1 MILFWLFHR
10 LPRAV
15 LTSLERCVSMKRSAV
30 FLLILVSLLPASFA
44 LSQNPGAPDPYK
56 PTLDRLDALTRKDE
70 TEWRFH
76 TDVPHPEDPGVN
88 DSDWGALTVKNISG
102 PGGNHASEEHWTG
115 TRVFRRSIQI
125 PEKINGY
132 ATQGSRVSIDLRF
145 GSPGSLRITVF
156 SNGAILYRGSD
167 DDILPMLLTENAQ
180 PGQKFLIAARV
191 VAGGAVQAEFVRS
204 AVTIQPPKT
213 RPDPAFLRS
222 ELLSARPIIAAYE
235 QGKTERQQQLDAALK
250 AIDFSPLDRGDQSGF
265 DASLKQAH
273 AKLEAI
279 KPWLQ
284 QFNIG

>member
-1 MILFWLFHR
+1 MILFWLLHR

-15 LTSLERCVSMKRSAV
+15 LTSLERGVSMKRSAV
-30 FLLILVSLLPASFA
+30 FLILVFLLLASFA

-56 PTLDRLDALTRKDE
+56 PTLDRLAALTRKDE

-102 PGGNHASEEHWTG
+102 PGGNHANEEHWTG
-115 TRVFRRSIQI
+115 TRVFRRSLQI
-125 PEKINGY
+125 PEKIHGY

-180 PGQKFLIAARV
+180 PGQKFLVAARV
-191 VAGGAVQAEFVRS
+191 VAPDDVQAEFFHS
-204 AVTIQPPKT
+204 ELNIQAAT
-213 RPDPAFLRS
+213 SRPDPGLLRTEILAS
-222 ELLSARPIIAAYE
+222 RPIIAAYADGEAERE
-235 QGKTERQQQLDAALK
+235 QEMNAAVK
-250 AIDFSPLDRGDQSGF
+250 ALDFSPLERGDQAGF
-265 DASLKQAH
+265 DASIRNSQ
-273 AKLEAI
+273 AKL
-279 KPWLQ
+279 
-284 QFNIG
+284 